1 MGREGKWGGPQ
12 TGKKIGVGAVKTNH
26 ERMSDP
32 GLPKRHS
39 WRASQ
44 ISKVPTPSCYEDRV
58 DMGWL
63 CLSGTYT
70 STCGLKTHRC
80 SKGEKERTV
89 NFPPPKRE
97 HCRQREVRRQEMSP
111 INRTLCARRGVGG
124 RNSAVCR
131 EHARGYEI

>member
-63 CLSGTYT
+63 CFSGTYT

-80 SKGEKERTV
+80 SKGGKGKNSELSPPQRGNTVQAERGKASGNV
-89 NFPPPKRE
+89 PN
-97 HCRQREVRRQEMSP
+97 QQD
-111 INRTLCARRGVGG
+111 
-124 RNSAVCR
+124 AVC
-131 EHARGYEI
+131 